1 VSPDASHVVTT
12 LLFIAGLV
20 ALVLGAEALVRGASK
35 LALSAGIS
43 PLVVGLTVVAFG
55 TSAPEVA
62 VSVGAALKGQ
72 ADVAVGNVIGSNILN
87 VLLILGLSA
96 VIAPLVVNVQLI
108 RQEVPVMLG
117 ASLLFVVMAF
127 DGRISLTDGAILLAA
142 MVGYTVFLIV
152 QSRRE
157 TAEAQE
163 QYAAEF
169 SLPSDA
175 GGRRW
180 DERLVVHLILIAVG
194 LALLVLGAQWLVTA
208 AVTFAKALG
217 VSDLIIGLT
226 IVAAGT
232 SLPEI
237 ATSVMA
243 ALRGERDIAA
253 GNVIGS
259 NTFNIFG
266 CLGLSSLASGSGLIV
281 PEAAI
286 HFDLWVMLA
295 VAVACL
301 PVFISGREIARW
313 EGAVFL
319 GYYVAYV
326 AYLILAA
333 QSHAAAVVFSNVM
346 LSFVVPLTIITL
358 VVTLLPKPRA
368 SAASVVSSAPT
379 GQDLDRR

>member
-1 VSPDASHVVTT
+1 MENAASIVTSRIVIT
-12 LLFIAGLV
+12 LLFLAGLV
-20 ALVLGAEALVRGASK
+20 ALVLGAETLVRGASK

-117 ASLLFVVMAF
+117 ASVLFVVMAF

-157 TAEAQE
+157 TAADPYADSLHAPAADEAK
-163 QYAAEF
+163 
-169 SLPSDA
+169 
-175 GGRRW
+175 RW
-180 DERLVVHLILIAVG
+180 DDRLPVQIVLIAVG

-266 CLGLSSLASGSGLIV
+266 CLGLSSLASGSGLVV
-281 PEAAI
+281 PEAAL

-333 QSHAAAVVFSNVM
+333 QSHAAAEVFSNVM

-368 SAASVVSSAPT
+368 PTASA
-379 GQDLDRR
+379 GQDHDRR